1 MKNKFNWGQV
11 FFESCMIIISVL
23 LALFINEWK
32 HRHNEREE
40 TGVMLN
46 NIIDEIEANKVFIE
60 EVIDYHNAVLA
71 NINNSI
77 SGDSLENTFFSKGYF
92 EIYKV
97 APKGVMQGDLH
108 NIAWIVAKEQH
119 ISNRIQLQNAQMLH
133 SVYEQ
138 QSTVNE
144 TVNRII
150 KILFE
155 REIHR
160 QELLTESVITLGIEF
175 NEVASQEKE
184 LHFLY
189 QKALQQLKNRWMLV
203 THQSL
208 PH

>member
-1 MKNKFNWGQV
+1 MKHKFNWGQV
-11 FFESCMIIISVL
+11 FFESCMIIVSVL

-32 HRHNEREE
+32 HRYNEREE
-40 TGVMLN
+40 TAIMLN
-46 NIIDEIEANKVFIE
+46 NIVDEIEANKAFIE

-77 SGDSLENTFFSKGYF
+77 SGDSLQNTFFSKGYF

-144 TVNRII
+144 TINRII

-160 QELLTESVITLGIEF
+160 QDLLTESVITLGIEF

-189 QKALQQLKNRWMLV
+189 QKALQQLKNR
-203 THQSL
+203 
-208 PH
+208 